1 MSATHAD
8 PFLDRRPQW
17 LAAPSPDDLVAK
29 AYELADSIYLGRGGD
44 EDEELSYVQDQLYSV
59 LAEVFERWVPDA
71 AWRGYVRDD
80 ARLASRRSCRC

>member
-8 PFLDRRPQW
+8 PFLDSRPQW
-17 LAAPSPDDLVAK
+17 LAAASPDDLVAK
-29 AYELADSIYLGRGGD
+29 AYELADSIY
-44 EDEELSYVQDQLYSV
+44 
-59 LAEVFERWVPDA
+59 AEVFERVPDA